1 MRVCACVCSVQI
13 LRGGGKGDAKSVK
26 KELLSGK
33 CQVSFPTTCKYF
45 KFFLIF
51 RLFIFLSTVCEYVC
65 MLL

>member
-1 MRVCACVCSVQI
+1 MVCVCVCSVQI

-45 KFFLIF
+45 KKN
-51 RLFIFLSTVCEYVC
+51 
-65 MLL
+65 